1 MTPDTSSPRPTPPAQ
16 TPAPRP
22 PARRVRLIDAVLSGA
37 LPLRGGAGADS
48 PR

>member
-37 LPLRGGAGADS
+37 RALGGGASAAS